1 MNIEYP
7 SINAD
12 IEDNEEE
19 EWYDAMS
26 EEVEVDEVHLDVERV
41 ESEGS
46 GAYPLNH
53 LTIIKCAS
61 VINSMIKNIT
71 GVIFVQIS
79 PGTCT
84 SHNIFTL
91 HSQLKKL
98 WDVVNDGKGE
108 TWKNV
113 D

>member
-1 MNIEYP
+1 
-7 SINAD
+7 
-12 IEDNEEE
+12 
-19 EWYDAMS
+19 MS

-46 GAYPLNH
+46 GAYPLNY

-61 VINSMIKNIT
+61 LINSMMKNIT
-71 GVIFVQIS
+71 GVIFVQIN

-84 SHNIFTL
+84 FHNIFTL
-91 HSQLKKL
+91 HSQLEKL
-98 WDVVNDGKGE
+98 WDVVNDGKCE
-108 TWKNV
+108 AWKSV